1 MVMRSNRFLSGLPE
15 DAVYDLAVL
24 GAGAPGLACAAT
36 AARLGCRVLLIERT
50 AHVGGT
56 SAYSAGTLWVPNT
69 RHAQALNAADDVEKA
84 ADYLDRTVG
93 NRSPRAL
100 RDRFLAA
107 GPEAVA
113 FLEDQAG
120 VRLRARPFH
129 PDYLSD
135 IEGST
140 HFSRAL
146 EPVPF
151 DGRLLG
157 DDFDLVRPPI
167 PEFTILGGMMVDRDD
182 IASLLTM
189 TRSAKAFAHAM
200 TLIGRHAADRLRH
213 RRGTRLVM
221 GNALVGHLLLA
232 ARRAGVHIATDARV
246 DRMLA
251 TNGSVDGLVVEQG
264 GTRRRIRVARG
275 IVLASGG
282 FAGNAPMRSRYLPP
296 SVPAFGP
303 GAPGPKG
310 ELHAMAMEFGG
321 FHGRDAW
328 QPCFWAPCSVN
339 RRADGSLAVF
349 PHFVFDRS
357 KPGTVCVARDGRR
370 FVNESISYHLFG
382 AAMIERDEA
391 GSTIPAFLIADGA
404 AMQKYGLGMV
414 RPGARGLKRYLASGY
429 VVEGR
434 TPRELAERLGI
445 HAANL
450 EQTMAQMKEHA
461 ASGVDSEFGRGS
473 TVYQR
478 ANGDPSH
485 GPNPTLGALA
495 TPPFYAV
502 RLYPCDIGSA
512 QGFVTDADASVL
524 REDGSAVENLY
535 AIGND
540 MQSIMGGV
548 YPGPGITI
556 GPGIVFG
563 YIAARHAAAKAVSG
577 GGSAAPPAP
586 ERHDPQ
592 ETT

>member
-1 MVMRSNRFLSGLPE
+1 MMRSDRLIATLAD

-24 GAGAPGLACAAT
+24 GAGAAGLACAAT
-36 AARLGCRVLLIERT
+36 AARLGCRVLLVERT

-69 RHAQALNAADDVEKA
+69 RHAQALNADDDTAKA
-84 ADYLDRTVG
+84 AGYLDRAVG

-140 HFSRAL
+140 RFGRAL

-157 DDFDLVRPPI
+157 ADFDLVRPPI
-167 PEFTILGGMMVDRDD
+167 PEFTLLGGMMVDRDD

-189 TRSAKAFAHAM
+189 TRSARAFAHA
-200 TLIGRHAADRLRH
+200 LKLVGRHAADRLRH

-232 ARRAGVHIATDARV
+232 ARRAGVDIATDARV
-246 DRMLA
+246 DEILE
-251 TNGSVDGLVVEQG
+251 TDGTVDGLVVTQG
-264 GTRRRIRVARG
+264 DATRRVRVTRG
-275 IVLASGG
+275 VVLASGG
-282 FAGNAPMRSRYLPP
+282 FAGNEAMRSRY
-296 SVPAFGP
+296 VPAAVPGFGP

-310 ELHAMAMEFGG
+310 ELHAMAMELGG
-321 FHGRDAW
+321 FHGRDAL
-328 QPCFWAPCSVN
+328 QSCFWAPCSVN

-349 PHFVFDRS
+349 PHFVFDRA
-357 KPGTVCVARDGRR
+357 KPGTVCVGGDGRR

-382 AAMIERDEA
+382 ATMIERDDN
-391 GSTIPAFLIADGA
+391 GSTIPAFLIADST
-404 AMQKYGLGMV
+404 AMRKYGLGMV

-429 VVEGR
+429 VVEGS

-445 HAANL
+445 DAATL
-450 EQTMAQMKEHA
+450 ERTLARMKEHA

-478 ANGDPSH
+478 ANGDASH
-485 GPNPTLGALA
+485 GPNPTLGPVE

-512 QGFVTDADASVL
+512 RGFVTDADARVL
-524 REDGSAVENLY
+524 REDGTPVENLY

-556 GPGIVFG
+556 GPGLVFG
-563 YIAARHAAAKAVSG
+563 YVAARHAAAKAAWD
-577 GGSAAPPAP
+577 GGSAAPLPLPRPASQ
-586 ERHDPQ
+586 D
-592 ETT
+592 TA

>member
-1 MVMRSNRFLSGLPE
+1 MTRADSFIATLAD

-24 GAGAPGLACAAT
+24 GAGAAGLACAAT
-36 AARLGCRVLLIERT
+36 AARLGCRVLLVERT
-50 AHVGGT
+50 DYVGGT

-69 RHAQALNAADDVEKA
+69 RHAQALNADDDTAKA
-84 ADYLDRTVG
+84 AGYLDRAVG
-93 NRSPRAL
+93 NRSPKAL

-113 FLEDQAG
+113 FLEEQAG

-140 HFSRAL
+140 RFGRAL

-151 DGRLLG
+151 DGRRLG
-157 DDFDLVRPPI
+157 ADFDLVRPPI
-167 PEFTILGGMMVDRDD
+167 PEFTLLGGMMVDRDD

-189 TRSAKAFAHAM
+189 TRSARAFAHALM
-200 TLIGRHAADRLRH
+200 LVGRHAADRLRH

-232 ARRAGVHIATDARV
+232 ARQAGVDIATDTRV
-246 DRMLA
+246 DQILE
-251 TNGSVDGLVVEQG
+251 TDGTVDGLVVTQG
-264 GTRRRIRVARG
+264 DTRRRVRVTRG
-275 IVLASGG
+275 VVMASGG
-282 FAGNAPMRSRYLPP
+282 FAGNEAMRARYVPA
-296 SVPAFGP
+296 SVPRFGP

-310 ELHAMAMEFGG
+310 ELHAMAMELGG

-328 QPCFWAPCSVN
+328 QSCFWAPCSVN

-349 PHFVFDRS
+349 PHFVFDRA
-357 KPGTVCVARDGRR
+357 KPGTVCVGRDGRR

-382 AAMIERDEA
+382 AAMIERDEN
-391 GSTIPAFLIADGA
+391 GSAIPAFLIADST
-404 AMQKYGLGMV
+404 AMRKYGLGMV

-445 HAANL
+445 DAATL
-450 EQTMAQMKEHA
+450 EQTLARMKDHA

-478 ANGDPSH
+478 ANGDASH
-485 GPNPTLGALA
+485 GPNPTLGPIE

-512 QGFVTDADASVL
+512 QGFVTDAEARVL
-524 REDGSAVENLY
+524 REDGAPVENLY

-563 YIAARHAAAKAVSG
+563 YVAATHAARK
-577 GGSAAPPAP
+577 APPNSGRIPPPPPQPA
-586 ERHDPQ
+586 PQ
-592 ETT
+592 ETA

>member
-1 MVMRSNRFLSGLPE
+1 MRNDRFLASLAE
-15 DAVYDLAVL
+15 DTVYDLAVL
-24 GAGAPGLACAAT
+24 GAGAAGLACAAT
-36 AARLGCRVLLIERT
+36 AARLGCRVLLVERT

-69 RHAQALNAADDVEKA
+69 RHAEALGADDDLDKA
-84 ADYLDRTVG
+84 AAYLDRAVG
-93 NRSPRAL
+93 NRSPKAL
-100 RDRFLAA
+100 RDRFLAS

-113 FLEDQAG
+113 FLEDEAG
-120 VRLRARPFH
+120 VSLRARPFH

-140 HFSRAL
+140 SFGRAL

-157 DDFDLVRPPI
+157 EDFDLVRPPI

-182 IASLLTM
+182 IAKLLTM
-189 TRSAKAFAHAM
+189 TRSAGAFSHA
-200 TLIGRHAADRLRH
+200 LKLVGRHALDRLRH
-213 RRGTRLVM
+213 SRGTRLVM

-232 ARRAGVHIATDARV
+232 ARKAGVDIATDARI
-246 DRMLA
+246 DKILY
-251 TNGSVDGLVVEQG
+251 TNGIVDGFVAEQG
-264 GTRRRIRVARG
+264 GATRRIRVTRG

-282 FAGNAPMRSRYLPP
+282 FAGNEPMRSRYLPA
-296 SVPAFGP
+296 SVPGFGP

-310 ELHAMAMEFGG
+310 ELHALAMDLGG
-321 FHGRDAW
+321 YHGRDAW

-382 AAMIERDEA
+382 AAMIERDED
-391 GSTIPAFLIADGA
+391 GSTIPAFLIADRT

-445 HAANL
+445 DAGNL
-450 EQTMAQMKEHA
+450 ERTLGRMREHA
-461 ASGVDSEFGRGS
+461 ASGVDTDFGRGS

-478 ANGDPSH
+478 ANGDASH
-485 GPNPTLGALA
+485 GPNPTLGALEA
-495 TPPFYAV
+495 PPFYAV

-512 QGFVTDADASVL
+512 QGFVTDADARVL
-524 REDGSAVENLY
+524 REDGSPVENLY

-563 YIAARHAAAKAVSG
+563 YVVARHAAEKAASA
-577 GGSAAPPAP
+577 GGSLARPLP
-586 ERHDPQ
+586 
-592 ETT
+592 